1 MVKALKALGGAG
13 ILALIALSTVAVCV
27 FVIWPDRP
35 RRAPITDCK
44 HVLHNVFLLI
54 HDYAMEHGG
63 KLPDCLAQVAAE
75 PALLLCPVA
84 VQFREAGH
92 ITLVSDYVYVGSS
105 LEWGEIPS
113 PEKTPLLFDRL
124 GNHPDGTR
132 NVIFCDGSVR
142 LMEEAEFQRVLREAV
157 SAGHY
162 GREVEK
168 LFRWQLEHRGV
179 R

>member
-13 ILALIALSTVAVCV
+13 ILALIALSTVAVCR
-27 FVIWPDRP
+27 FVVWPDRP
-35 RRAPITDCK
+35 RRPIIGCIVGLDS
-44 HVLHNVFLLI
+44 VFFCI
-54 HDYAMEHGG
+54 RHYAMEHGG
-63 KLPDCLAQVAAE
+63 RLPDCLAEVDAK
-75 PALLLCPVA
+75 PASLLCPVA
-84 VQFREAGH
+84 ERFRDAGQ
-92 ITLVSDYVYVGSS
+92 ITLGSDYVYVGGG

-124 GNHPDGTR
+124 GNHPSGTR
-132 NVIFCDGSVR
+132 TVVFCDGSYTV
-142 LMEEAEFQRVLREAV
+142 MEEVEFQRVLREAV